1 MMRSSF
7 VYGSRALAASMGAGL
22 MLLML
27 PALAQSSKV
36 GDSPEARNMRLV
48 GYNDLQA
55 RSAYQP

>member
-1 MMRSSF
+1 MRSSF
-7 VYGSRALAASMGAGL
+7 VYGTRALAASMGAGL

-27 PALAQSSKV
+27 PALAQSPKV

>member
-7 VYGSRALAASMGAGL
+7 VYGTRALAASMGAGL

-36 GDSPEARNMRLV
+36 GD
-48 GYNDLQA
+48 
-55 RSAYQP
+55 